1 MSLNRKSTAQ
11 ARLVADHVAV
21 IERELVDVR
30 AGVEVARAVATIQQ
44 AAHMLRLALGDD
56 MTCPEITHDNG
67 QLVDRYLDRTDSYE
81 QARAELAAGRGAGA

>member
-1 MSLNRKSTAQ
+1 MSLNPKSTAQ
-11 ARLVADHVAV
+11 ARLADHVAV

-67 QLVDRYLDRTDSYE
+67 QLVDRYRIDRTDSYE